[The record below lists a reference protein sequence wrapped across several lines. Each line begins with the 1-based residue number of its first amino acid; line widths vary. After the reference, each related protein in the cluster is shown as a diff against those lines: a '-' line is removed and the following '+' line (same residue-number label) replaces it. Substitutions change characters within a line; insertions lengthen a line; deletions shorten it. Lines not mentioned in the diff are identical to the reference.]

1 MRIGYA
7 CLTVGVQGTNLR
19 RCNIKNASE
28 DNLLNIIEHNLNSLN
43 NVINY
48 NIENN
53 IKLFRV
59 SSDLIPFG
67 SSKVN
72 NIPWWD
78 IFSTKLSQIG
88 EKIKSTN
95 MRVSMHPGQYT
106 VLNSPKEE
114 VVLRAIEDLNYHNRV
129 MDSLGLGKENKII
142 LHIGGVYDNKQKA
155 IKNFILNFQL
165 LSKDV
170 KERLVIENDD
180 KSYNIE
186 EVLKIGQVLNIPVVF
201 DNLHNQVLPCA
212 SSKDEYYWINQCK
225 KTWKK
230 EDGTQKIHYSQQN
243 EKNRK
248 GAHSNTIYIEEFMKF
263 VEKLDDD
270 LDIMLEV
277 KDKNLSVIK
286 CINSLSH
293 NEEIKNLELEWS
305 KYKYNVLERSNLNYN
320 KIRKLLKNKKT
331 YPVVEFYRLIEESL
345 SIEEDIGNSINAMLH
360 IWGYFK
366 NKSTKFEKNKFIEL
380 IERYKKGK
388 SSKKAIKKFLWKMVV
403 KYNDSYLLKS
413 YYFYF

>member
-320 KIRKLLKNKKT
+320 KICELLKNKKT

>member
-129 MDSLGLGKENKII
+129 MDSLGLGKESKII
-142 LHIGGVYDNKQKA
+142 LHIGGVYNNKQKA
-155 IKNFILNFQL
+155 IKNFISNFQL

-170 KERLVIENDD
+170 RERLVIENDD

-186 EVLKIGQVLNIPVVF
+186 EVLKIGQFLNIPVVF

-305 KYKYNVLERSNLNYN
+305 KYKYNVLEHSNLNYN
-320 KIRKLLKNKKT
+320 KIRELLKNKKT

>member
-142 LHIGGVYDNKQKA
+142 LHIGGVYNNKQKA

-212 SSKDEYYWINQCK
+212 SSKEEYYWINQCK

-320 KIRKLLKNKKT
+320 KICELLKNKKT